1 MPRMASR
8 GMYNNRNGDVPMKAE
23 LDESSQVW
31 TPMVIKITLET
42 ENEYLALRNI
52 YSVQEV
58 TSLNA
63 EHRVRDRNVLTGLVN
78 ALVEAV
84 GK

>member
-1 MPRMASR
+1 MI
-8 GMYNNRNGDVPMKAE
+8 
-23 LDESSQVW
+23 
-31 TPMVIKITLET
+31 IKITLET
-42 ENEYLALRNI
+42 ENEYMALRNI

-58 TSLNA
+58 TSLDA

>member
-1 MPRMASR
+1 
-8 GMYNNRNGDVPMKAE
+8 MKAE

-31 TPMVIKITLET
+31 TPMVIRITLET
-42 ENEYLALRNI
+42 ENEYMALRNI

-58 TSLNA
+58 TSLDA

>member
-1 MPRMASR
+1 
-8 GMYNNRNGDVPMKAE
+8 MKAE
-23 LDESSQVW
+23 LDESAQVW
-31 TPMVIKITLET
+31 TPMIIKITLET
-42 ENEYLALRNI
+42 ENEYLSLRNI
-52 YSVQEV
+52 YAVQEV
-58 TSLNA
+58 TSLDA

>member
-1 MPRMASR
+1 
-8 GMYNNRNGDVPMKAE
+8 MKAE

-42 ENEYLALRNI
+42 ENEYMALRNI

-58 TSLNA
+58 TSLDA

-78 ALVEAV
+78 ALVESL

>member
-1 MPRMASR
+1 
-8 GMYNNRNGDVPMKAE
+8 MKAV
-23 LDESSQVW
+23 LDTSAHVW
-31 TPMVIKITLET
+31 TPMTINITLET
-42 ENEYLALRNI
+42 EEEYIALRNI
-52 YSVQEV
+52 YAVQEV
-58 TSLNA
+58 TSLDA

>member
-1 MPRMASR
+1 
-8 GMYNNRNGDVPMKAE
+8 MKAKI
-23 LDESSQVW
+23 DKSANVW

-42 ENEYLALRNI
+42 ENEYMALRNI

-58 TSLNA
+58 TSLDA

>member
-1 MPRMASR
+1 
-8 GMYNNRNGDVPMKAE
+8 MKAE

-42 ENEYLALRNI
+42 ENEYMALRNI
-52 YSVQEV
+52 HSVQEV
-58 TSLNA
+58 TSLDA

-78 ALVEAV
+78 ALVESL

>member
-1 MPRMASR
+1 
-8 GMYNNRNGDVPMKAE
+8 MKAE

-42 ENEYLALRNI
+42 ENEYMALRNI

>member
-1 MPRMASR
+1 
-8 GMYNNRNGDVPMKAE
+8 MKAE

-31 TPMVIKITLET
+31 TPMIIKITLET
-42 ENEYLALRNI
+42 ENEYMALRNI

-58 TSLNA
+58 TSLDA

>member
-1 MPRMASR
+1 
-8 GMYNNRNGDVPMKAE
+8 MKAE

-42 ENEYLALRNI
+42 ENEYMALRNI

-63 EHRVRDRNVLTGLVN
+63 EHRVRDRNVLTGLVS
-78 ALVEAV
+78 VIVDAV
-84 GK
+84 SK

>member
-1 MPRMASR
+1 
-8 GMYNNRNGDVPMKAE
+8 MKAE

-42 ENEYLALRNI
+42 ENEYMALRNI
-52 YSVQEV
+52 YAVQEV
-58 TSLNA
+58 TSLDA
-63 EHRVRDRNVLTGLVN
+63 EHRVRDRNVLTGLVSVI
-78 ALVEAV
+78 VEAI

>member
-1 MPRMASR
+1 MASR
-8 GMYNNRNGDVPMKAE
+8 GRCNTRNGDVLMKAE
-23 LDESSQVW
+23 LDESAQVW
-31 TPMVIKITLET
+31 TPMIIKITLET
-42 ENEYLALRNI
+42 ENEYMALRNI

-58 TSLNA
+58 TSLDA

>member
-1 MPRMASR
+1 
-8 GMYNNRNGDVPMKAE
+8 MKAE

-52 YSVQEV
+52 YTVQEV
-58 TSLNA
+58 TSLDSQ
-63 EHRVRDRNVLTGLVN
+63 HRVRDRNVLTGLVN

>member
-1 MPRMASR
+1 MASR
-8 GMYNNRNGDVPMKAE
+8 GIYNNRNGDVPMNAE

>member
-1 MPRMASR
+1 
-8 GMYNNRNGDVPMKAE
+8 MKAE
-23 LDESSQVW
+23 LDESAQVW
-31 TPMVIKITLET
+31 TPMIIKITLET
-42 ENEYLALRNI
+42 ENEYMALRNI

>member
-1 MPRMASR
+1 MASR
-8 GMYNNRNGDVPMKAE
+8 GRCNTRNGDVLMKAE
-23 LDESSQVW
+23 LDESAQVW
-31 TPMVIKITLET
+31 TPMIIKITLET
-42 ENEYLALRNI
+42 ENEYMALRNI
-52 YSVQEV
+52 YSVQGV
-58 TSLNA
+58 TSLDA

>member
-1 MPRMASR
+1 
-8 GMYNNRNGDVPMKAE
+8 MKAE
-23 LDESSQVW
+23 LDESAQVW
-31 TPMVIKITLET
+31 TPMIIKITLET
-42 ENEYLALRNI
+42 ESEYLALRNI

-58 TSLNA
+58 TSLDA

>member
-1 MPRMASR
+1 MASR
-8 GMYNNRNGDVPMKAE
+8 GRCNNRNGDVPMKAE
-23 LDESSQVW
+23 LDESAQVW
-31 TPMVIKITLET
+31 TPMIIKITLET
-42 ENEYLALRNI
+42 ENEYMALRNI

-58 TSLNA
+58 TSLDA

-78 ALVEAV
+78 ALVKAV

>member
-1 MPRMASR
+1 
-8 GMYNNRNGDVPMKAE
+8 MKAE
-23 LDESSQVW
+23 LDESTQVW
-31 TPMVIKITLET
+31 TPMIIKITLET
-42 ENEYLALRNI
+42 ENEYMALRNI

-58 TSLNA
+58 TSLDA

>member
-1 MPRMASR
+1 
-8 GMYNNRNGDVPMKAE
+8 MKAE
-23 LDESSQVW
+23 LDESAQVW
-31 TPMVIKITLET
+31 TPMIIKITLET
-42 ENEYLALRNI
+42 ENEYMALRNI

-58 TSLNA
+58 TSLDA